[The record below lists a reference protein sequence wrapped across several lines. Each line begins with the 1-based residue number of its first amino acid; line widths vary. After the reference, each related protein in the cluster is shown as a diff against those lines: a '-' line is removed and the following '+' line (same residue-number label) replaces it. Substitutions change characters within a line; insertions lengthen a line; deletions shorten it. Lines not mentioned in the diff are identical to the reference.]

1 MVKCNSIQGRHRK
14 EAGHTSANYWPGEQT
29 FNTGVGPLFLL
40 GSISKTLIDFSKF
53 FKNRK
58 SKVNLLAWFLIISF
72 QKKSKKSPPI
82 AGAHRVNGPL
92 VIVCAS

>member
-14 EAGHTSANYWPGEQT
+14 EAGHSSANYWPGEQT
-29 FNTGVGPLFLL
+29 FSTGVGPLLLL
-40 GSISKTLIDFSKF
+40 GSISKTLIDFKS
-53 FKNRK
+53 RK

-92 VIVCAS
+92 VIACAS